1 MDQLDHRMLGPRLD
15 LFHLQDEA
23 PGAAFWH
30 PRGLVLYGLIEQYL
44 RNEMR
49 RGGFQEVRTPQLL
62 SRSLWERSGHW
73 QKFGA
78 NMFVFADGER
88 TLALKPMSCP
98 GHVQLF
104 RQQTRSY
111 RDLPLR
117 FSEFGACHRYEPSGA
132 LHGLMRGRAFTQ
144 DDAHVFCLREH
155 VATEVKAFCELL
167 QRVYRRFGFRQFVVG
182 FSTRPDS
189 REGSDTVWDEAE
201 AMLEAA
207 AVAAGLTFR
216 QQRGAGAFY
225 GPKLEFILKDQQN
238 REWQCGTVQLDLV
251 LPEKLDAEVVDSTGR
266 SVRPVMIH
274 HAVLG
279 SLERFIAILLE
290 EHRGQ
295 LPFWVAPEQIV
306 VAPVGV
312 QQRTYAANVARM
324 FVQSGFRS
332 RLDDSDETLSRRIRG
347 ARDLGIPIFATVGAR
362 EASAGNVTLRDR
374 DGSRRVLDIPAAIG
388 SLQALA
394 RTTAD
399 G

>member
-1 MDQLDHRMLGPRLD
+1 MDHLDHRMLGPRLD

-30 PRGLVLYGLIEQYL
+30 PRGLVLYGLIEQHI
-44 RNEMR
+44 RTEMR
-49 RGGFQEVRTPQLL
+49 QAGFQEVRTPQLL

-78 NMFVFADGER
+78 NMFVFAAGER
-88 TLALKPMSCP
+88 TFALKPMSCP
-98 GHVQLF
+98 CHVQLF

-117 FSEFGACHRYEPSGA
+117 FAEFGACHRYEPSGA

-155 VATEVKAFCELL
+155 VATEVKAFCDLL
-167 QRVYRRFGFRQFVVG
+167 QRVYRRFGFQQVVVG

-216 QQRGAGAFY
+216 HQRGEGAFY

-238 REWQCGTVQLDLV
+238 REWQCGTIQLDMV
-251 LPEKLDAEVVDSTGR
+251 LPEKLDAQVVDSSGR
-266 SVRPVMIH
+266 GVRPVMIH

-279 SLERFIAILLE
+279 SLERFIAIVLE

-295 LPFWVAPEQIV
+295 LPFWLAPEQIII
-306 VAPVGV
+306 APVGAG
-312 QQRTYAANVARM
+312 QRTYAANVATAFIRSGLRCRM
-324 FVQSGFRS
+324 
-332 RLDDSDETLSRRIRG
+332 DDSDETLSRRVLS
-347 ARDLGIPIFATVGAR
+347 AHELGIPIFATVGAR
-362 EASAGNVTLRDR
+362 EASAGKVSLRDR
-374 DGSRRVLDIPAAIG
+374 GGSRQVLDIPEAIQ

-394 RTTAD
+394 AATTD
-399 G
+399 R